1 MENDPE
7 RWAVARSDSE
17 PMENDSTQWDE
28 RNPENRL
35 PPLGGRRLTGRDK
48 LTREQMLAQLRAL
61 RDKGV
66 KLEKGWSKLRVD
78 ELRDL
83 LRRAKKR
90 KPQ

>member
-1 MENDPE
+1 
-7 RWAVARSDSE
+7 
-17 PMENDSTQWDE
+17 
-28 RNPENRL
+28 
-35 PPLGGRRLTGRDK
+35 
-48 LTREQMLAQLRAL
+48 MLAQLRAL